1 MHADT
6 APDLAQSLAGGRQPP
21 RKPPVAASA
30 AAEPVGPPEADTIRL
45 RSFGPMPA
53 RLSPVKR
60 GEIRIGRPP
69 GLIGTGEAGF
79 AFYPP
84 DNQLAPMLRD
94 RDLVYAVAGEPA
106 VDDLIVV
113 IDRTGRA
120 GLGVLAEPLGDRLT
134 LKQGNLARVYER
146 DEVAEIGLITI
157 IHRDGYAMV
166 VVSAEAA

>member
-1 MHADT
+1 MTADT
-6 APDLAQSLAGGRQPP
+6 AIDLAQSLAGGHQPP
-21 RKPPVAASA
+21 RKPPVAAGA
-30 AAEPVGPPEADTIRL
+30 AAEPPRPSESPTIRM

-60 GEIRIGRPP
+60 GEIRVGRPE
-69 GLIGTGEAGF
+69 GLVGTGEAAF

-106 VDDLIVV
+106 VDDVIVV
-113 IDRTGRA
+113 IERTGRA
-120 GLGVLAEPLGDRLT
+120 GLGVLAEPYGARLT

-146 DEVAEIGLITI
+146 DEVAEIGLIRI
-157 IHRDGYAMV
+157 IHRDGRADV
-166 VVSAEAA
+166 VVVADAA

>member
-6 APDLAQSLAGGRQPP
+6 ATDLAQSLAGGGQPP
-21 RKPPVAASA
+21 RKPPVTASA
-30 AAEPVGPPEADTIRL
+30 AAEPAGPPESDTIRL

-69 GLIGTGEAGF
+69 GLVGTGEAAF

-84 DNQLAPMLRD
+84 DNQLAPILRD

-106 VDDLIVV
+106 VDDLVVV
-113 IDRTGRA
+113 IDQSGRA
-120 GLGVLAEPLGDRLT
+120 GLGVLAEIPGTRIT

-146 DEVAEIGLITI
+146 DEVAEIGLIKI
-157 IHRDGYAMV
+157 IHRDGFAEV